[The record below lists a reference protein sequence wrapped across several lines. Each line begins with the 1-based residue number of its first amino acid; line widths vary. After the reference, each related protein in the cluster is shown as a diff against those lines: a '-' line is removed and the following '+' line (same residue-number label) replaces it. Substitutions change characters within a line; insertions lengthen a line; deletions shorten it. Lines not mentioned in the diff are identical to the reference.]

1 MKYDKKKK
9 RKEKKKASQ
18 FFHVGQ
24 SNKAMKLA
32 GVAQRLG
39 TDSGASGRRMV
50 NHTSKTQIED
60 ITWPLRN
67 TNLISSGAVSISDE

>member
-9 RKEKKKASQ
+9 KEKKKASQ
-18 FFHVGQ
+18 FFHVGH

-39 TDSGASGRRMV
+39 SDSVASGRMV

-60 ITWPLRN
+60 ITWPLWN
-67 TNLISSGAVSISDE
+67 TNFISSGAVSISDE